1 MITRVTM
8 AFGGKNF
15 AHLVKPLAPTSDQ
28 NRISPHNINRMSDKL
43 VTRIKK
49 NVTKGIVSWS
59 NTQILELTS

>member
-1 MITRVTM
+1 M

-15 AHLVKPLAPTSDQ
+15 THLVKPLAPTSDQ

-49 NVTKGIVSWS
+49 NVTKGIVG
-59 NTQILELTS
+59 